1 MTIGY
6 VMRRLA
12 VFLIVVWLAASFNFL
27 LPRLGT
33 VNPVRQKLTRTAAF
47 GVNHFSRPADA
58 DEYPKLVQVINT
70 WEAKFGLDQ
79 PLWKQYLRYLGD
91 TARLDLGRSINNFPA
106 RVIDIILRGIPW
118 SLLLI
123 GMSTLIAFVIGTVFG
138 AVMVWRR
145 SSLIL
150 SVLGPLVMALAAI
163 PYYLLALGLIFIV
176 AFTWGLLPISG
187 GYDIGTIPDVSV
199 GFYAEAARHAVLPAL
214 SIILAQM
221 GFWAIHMR
229 GMMVTVLEEDYM
241 ILGEAKGLKGHRLF
255 LRYAMRSAIL
265 PQATN
270 LALTLGLI
278 LTQSVLVEVVF
289 SYPGIGNVLFTA
301 IRNLDYFLIYGI
313 VFTMIVSVSLATL
326 VIDLVYPL
334 LDPRIRYAPS

>member
-1 MTIGY
+1 
-6 VMRRLA
+6 
-12 VFLIVVWLAASFNFL
+12 
-27 LPRLGT
+27 
-33 VNPVRQKLTRTAAF
+33 
-47 GVNHFSRPADA
+47 
-58 DEYPKLVQVINT
+58 
-70 WEAKFGLDQ
+70 
-79 PLWKQYLRYLGD
+79 
-91 TARLDLGRSINNFPA
+91 
-106 RVIDIILRGIPW
+106 
-118 SLLLI
+118 
-123 GMSTLIAFVIGTVFG
+123 
-138 AVMVWRR
+138 
-145 SSLIL
+145 
-150 SVLGPLVMALAAI
+150 MALAAI
-163 PYYLLALGLIFIV
+163 PYYLLALGLIFMV

-313 VFTMIVSVSLATL
+313 VFMMIVSVSLATL

-334 LDPRIRYAPS
+334 LDPRIRYAPA